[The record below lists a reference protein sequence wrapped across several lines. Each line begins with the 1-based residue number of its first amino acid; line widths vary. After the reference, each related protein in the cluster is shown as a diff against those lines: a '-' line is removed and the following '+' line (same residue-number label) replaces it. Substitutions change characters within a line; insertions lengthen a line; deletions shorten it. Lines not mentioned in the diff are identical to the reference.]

1 MSSLLSIKLF
11 LIDFFFSSRRRHTRC
26 SLVTG
31 VHTCALPIL
40 LDEMGGPK
48 SYQNYSAA
56 WAWAMNTPLRWMKQ
70 VSSHLGGVRN
80 GMVLSWP
87 SRIAHSGEIRSQFA
101 HVTDVMPTLLEAA
114 GVKAPSMVNGVT
126 QQPIDGTSLL

>member
-1 MSSLLSIKLF
+1 MGAIANGIKDDVDSL
-11 LIDFFFSSRRRHTRC
+11 T
-26 SLVTG
+26 
-31 VHTCALPIL
+31 AM

-87 SRIAHSGEIRSQFA
+87 SRIAHGGEIRSQFA

-114 GVKAPSMVNGVT
+114 GVKAPSRSAGRRVGKECVSPCSSRWSPYN
-126 QQPIDGTSLL
+126 